1 MKKRLLA
8 IFLSIALLFSFSPAG
23 SSYAAYSDDYS
34 YILDKL
40 SKLSTKD
47 NSKLLAIVMD
57 MVQDN
62 YDSEISNALS
72 KLTAAEKQL
81 LTDNG
86 FDNQAI
92 EDVLL
97 AFSQVMDP
105 EGGYKSGYSG
115 DSLLVIINKIKDNGA
130 DLDRY
135 KQELVD
141 VYEFMFDALPSEVVD
156 QDFSEYG
163 SRTDKAR
170 VFRDVLKAVYDE
182 GDICARYYEA
192 NSTFKLVLPDDFI
205 SKANGALDVDGVSNP
220 IELTDD
226 HAGAIEAF
234 LDVLSQKINSE
245 GDAQDAKE
253 IAGKLGVL
261 EIIGVTPP
269 PQDTTPPTDVS
280 VSLVE
285 KTATTVKLS
294 LSAKDESGIA
304 EYCIYRD
311 GKKVGTCTSSSYT
324 DSGLTPDT
332 ACCYKITAKD
342 NNGNVS
348 GFSPEITVRTDKE
361 DTAAPTNAR
370 VSLVEKT
377 ATTVKLS
384 LSAKD
389 ESEIARYYIYR
400 DGKQIAST
408 DKTTYRDEKLRPD
421 TEYKYHI
428 VAEDE
433 FGNKS
438 GPSAVLAVRTD
449 KEDTAAPTNARVS
462 LVEKTATTVKLSLSA
477 KDESE
482 IARYYIYRDGKQIAS
497 TDKTTYRDEK
507 LRPDTEYKYH
517 IVAEDEFGNKSEPS
531 AVLAVRTDKE
541 EKDNEAPTDM
551 RVELRAVTDKSV
563 SIALSAQDESGI
575 KRYHIYRDGIQIKQT
590 ASAIYTDQGL
600 KPETKYEYKMKAEDN
615 AGNISEFSPA
625 IIATTLKAGE
635 EPEDNQPPINVKVA
649 LKNKSDDYVQ
659 LSLFADDESGIEKY
673 YIFRSDKGYADG
685 QEIGTSKSSVYKDKD
700 LKANTTY
707 KYKIKAED
715 KEGNISDLSNE
726 FAVTTDEVS
735 SGGGGGGGGGGGSST
750 GGSGD
755 TEDKDSIT
763 QKEDKNKVEVEDKL
777 GEDAIKKEE
786 KEGKTEVVI
795 DKDKLEKEIG
805 KVVGALD
812 DIKTEN
818 GQGKGGKIVV
828 DLGKGN
834 SENSQISIPVKAIE
848 KAKGKDVE
856 MVFRSNDIEL
866 SVHADNLAQKADSVK
881 LEIKEIKQTQ
891 EMMDKIQKSL
901 EPGMKAPKIAKIVSF
916 ELYKV
921 DSGKEEK
928 IDSSF
933 KKKVKVQIDLSDMDV
948 DKDNAVLV
956 FVDDEGKMTIVGRK
970 VVDGKI
976 VAELEHFSY
985 YAVVERDVELSDIS
999 GHWAKDYIYSMACKD
1014 IVCGYQDGS
1023 FRPEKSVTRA
1033 EFAKLMVEEM
1043 ELEMESPSKRFSDSN
1058 GHWAEGFIETAYKN
1072 GIISG
1077 YEDGTVR
1084 PNEKITRAEM
1094 AVMISRAISEDATG
1108 KSVKFKDGEI
1118 IPNWAKS
1125 GVEKAA
1131 KLGLMKGDPNMNF
1144 NPESSTTRAQ
1154 AATVIYRLFNKEA

>member
-400 DGKQIAST
+400 DGKQIA
-408 DKTTYRDEKLRPD
+408 
-421 TEYKYHI
+421 
-428 VAEDE
+428 
-433 FGNKS
+433 
-438 GPSAVLAVRTD
+438 RTD
-449 KEDTAAPTNARVS
+449 R
-462 LVEKTATTVKLSLSA
+462 
-477 KDESE
+477 
-482 IARYYIYRDGKQIAS
+482 
-497 TDKTTYRDEK
+497 TTYRDEK

-635 EPEDNQPPINVKVA
+635 EPEDNQAPINVKVA